1 MYILNFPNK
10 KIYHLHIYAFT
21 STSILSASKNML
33 LKINTSSNRRLK
45 VLRIINKN
53 LSVHTVVKSVI
64 CLRSPIMAALRY
76 RNTNITIESI
86 AFLWSS
92 IEKGKEMKNINIT
105 CESFFP
111 VYSKSRQVAFVLR
124 NNGATVFLKD
134 RL

>member
-76 RNTNITIESI
+76 RNTNITQSNLLL
-86 AFLWSS
+86 FY
-92 IEKGKEMKNINIT
+92 G
-105 CESFFP
+105 
-111 VYSKSRQVAFVLR
+111 VQ
-124 NNGATVFLKD
+124 
-134 RL
+134 

>member
-45 VLRIINKN
+45 VLRIINEN

-64 CLRSPIMAALRY
+64 CLRSPIMSYVIATQISHNRIY
-76 RNTNITIESI
+76 CFFMEFNRKGQRN
-86 AFLWSS
+86 
-92 IEKGKEMKNINIT
+92 EKYKYHM
-105 CESFFP
+105 
-111 VYSKSRQVAFVLR
+111 
-124 NNGATVFLKD
+124 
-134 RL
+134 

>member
-76 RNTNITIESI
+76 RNTNITQSTLLL
-86 AFLWSS
+86 FY
-92 IEKGKEMKNINIT
+92 G
-105 CESFFP
+105 
-111 VYSKSRQVAFVLR
+111 VQ
-124 NNGATVFLKD
+124 
-134 RL
+134 